1 MTDPPP
7 IVGMLVEGV
16 ILAVPLIVIAFL
28 LSRFTR
34 DIVGRSLLVIFLF
47 VAVGAYFGYAL
58 LTAPGP
64 IWPLAELV
72 QVIVFGTMA
81 LLGLR
86 GSPWWLVA
94 GWALHPLWDVVL
106 HYLGPG
112 HSFAPTTYTIP
123 CLSFDLLVAAYIAIA
138 YGLIGGHRLGF
149 REDAT

>member
-1 MTDPPP
+1 MTNPPP
-7 IVGMLVEGV
+7 FVGMLVKGA
-16 ILAVPLIVIAFL
+16 ILTVPLIVIAFL

-47 VAVGAYFGYAL
+47 VAAGAYFGFAL
-58 LTAPGP
+58 LAAPGP
-64 IWPLAELV
+64 IWLLAELV

-112 HSFAPTTYTIP
+112 HSFAPITYTIP

-149 REDAT
+149 RDGAT